1 MLETYRLERF
11 SYNAKNGV
19 TTKHFWVHSTLDVDD
34 AYALLLDSYRPTS
47 GGAKI
52 GEARALGLRLLI
64 LANDMED
71 EARRLGAA
79 FADQTDILTLA
90 GGAKSEKADALYVA
104 ADLVR
109 QAHAKIKD
117 LGI

>member
-1 MLETYRLERF
+1 MTRTF
-11 SYNAKNGV
+11 
-19 TTKHFWVHSTLDVDD
+19 
-34 AYALLLDSYRPTS
+34 
-47 GGAKI
+47 
-52 GEARALGLRLLI
+52 GLRLLV

-71 EARRLGAA
+71 EARRLDAA
-79 FADQTDILTLA
+79 FNEETDILTLA

-104 ADLVR
+104 ADLAR